1 MTYPSYLLQNPH
13 VGMDDSIAGPQ
24 DGNSDYG
31 SDFTPEQDEILNR
44 LLQPLPPKLV
54 PDLELLLAD
63 LSNDENPHAART
75 PYHVRYESQ
84 ERSRD
89 LVERRKDGKSQIS
102 VKLETSCKLRPRWRW
117 RGKTN

>member
-1 MTYPSYLLQNPH
+1 MN
-13 VGMDDSIAGPQ
+13 DSTAGPQ

-44 LLQPLPPKLV
+44 LLQPPPPKLV

-63 LSNDENPHAART
+63 LNNDENPHAARS
-75 PYHVRYESQ
+75 PYHVRYEIQ
-84 ERSRD
+84 ERSQD
-89 LVERRKDGKSQIS
+89 LLQRRKEAKSHIS
-102 VKLETSCKLRPRWRW
+102 VKLETSCKLHPRW